1 MFDIF
6 KRLPFSA
13 AQDPP
18 TLESR
23 LKDLE
28 CHFTW
33 DLDSSRSKLIHSRYM
48 LEDIGT
54 EEGNLW
60 LGHIY
65 NLQGF
70 IWYQLGDKEKARRFL
85 RKATE
90 AFRQLKNTDEGPWL
104 VVNFGNLAWLH
115 HLLGEDEQSQDYLS
129 KVDALLREHPSPSQ
143 DELHPEICAE
153 KAWTLMKFDKDKQQ
167 QAADYFQRAVEMQL
181 DMVHWRTSRVIGR
194 VIAHKHDTDMD
205 QDIWKEMREAR
216 ELDPDNT
223 NLAALELLIR
233 AKRGDQVK
241 EEVRE
246 LEEKILLNPVSSYS
260 GINLLLK
267 VYRQLGDN
275 DQAIDLAE
283 RVLKN
288 HPDNRYL
295 KVCAAHCYRWR
306 IFSFRHNRPNPSRSM
321 VERAISLHEQAIA
334 LYPDRCP
341 LRKKLDLA
349 DICAKTGRDP
359 PRADQIYQELLTLD
373 LEPADKQQLYNRY
386 ANYLHFNRRE
396 PNKSITYHMKTAEI
410 PLKSYFRWKSIRELK
425 RIGERGNNWRCGEI
439 RKFLETLQEE
449 QPESAVAPGPAKGRL
464 SPFVTEGASVL
475 QRCTSDPEVPSSES
489 RTGDPALP
497 RRERLRTDPKLKEA
511 KLLCP
516 AAVPSSSYCRLIRRT
531 DNRRE

>member
-1 MFDIF
+1 MMVIHSSMMVIG
-6 KRLPFSA
+6 LSIMVIGPSMMVISSWA
-13 AQDPP
+13 AVTAQDPP

-33 DLDSSRSKLIHSRYM
+33 DLDSNRSRLISKRDM

-70 IWYQLGDKEKARRFL
+70 IWYQLGDKEKAQHFL
-85 RKATE
+85 RKATR
-90 AFRQLKNTDEGPWL
+90 AFQQLKNMDEGPWL

-143 DELHPEICAE
+143 EELHPEICAE
-153 KAWTLMKFDKDKQQ
+153 KAWTLMKFDKDKKQ
-167 QAADYFQRAVEMQL
+167 QAADYFQKALEMQP

-194 VIAHKHDTDMD
+194 VSLHQHSGTDLD
-205 QDIWKEMREAR
+205 QDIWEEMREAR

-223 NLAALELLIR
+223 YLAALELLIK
-233 AKRGDQVK
+233 AKRGEQVK
-241 EEVRE
+241 DEAHE

-267 VYRQLGDN
+267 VYRQLGDI

-283 RVLKN
+283 RVLRN

-306 IFSFRHNRPNPSRSM
+306 IFSLRDSPPNPSRGM
-321 VERAISLHEQAIA
+321 MERAIDLHEQAIA
-334 LYPDRCP
+334 LYPDRRS
-341 LRKKLDLA
+341 LMKKLDLA
-349 DICAKTGRDP
+349 NICAKTSGDP
-359 PRADQIYQELLTLD
+359 PRAYQIYQELLSLD
-373 LEPADKQQLYNRY
+373 LEPADEQLVYNSY
-386 ANYLHFNRRE
+386 AKYLNFVRRE
-396 PNKSITYHMKTAEI
+396 WEKSITYHMKTAEI
-410 PLKSYFRWKSIRELK
+410 PVESSFRQNSIRQLK
-425 RIGERGNNWRCGEI
+425 RICERGNNWRCGEI
-439 RKFLETLQEE
+439 QRFLETLQED
-449 QPESAVAPGPAKGRL
+449 QPE
-464 SPFVTEGASVL
+464 
-475 QRCTSDPEVPSSES
+475 
-489 RTGDPALP
+489 
-497 RRERLRTDPKLKEA
+497 
-511 KLLCP
+511 
-516 AAVPSSSYCRLIRRT
+516 
-531 DNRRE
+531 